1 LAPVCSMGPRGDSC
15 LRSSLPEQ
23 SRLLPGELSHRAIAL
38 DHDACETAHCTGL
51 GGWPDIFRFR
61 LLVCVRDAPLK
72 VHLINHGFVQS
83 GNGIVLNWKQAV
95 PLG

>member
-1 LAPVCSMGPRGDSC
+1 MVGTSALDWTAR
-15 LRSSLPEQ
+15 
-23 SRLLPGELSHRAIAL
+23 RLLPGELSHRALAL
-38 DHDACETAHCTGL
+38 DHEACETAHCTGL

-61 LLVCVRDAPLK
+61 LLVCVRDAPLE

-83 GNGIVLNWKQAV
+83 GNGIVLNWKKAV